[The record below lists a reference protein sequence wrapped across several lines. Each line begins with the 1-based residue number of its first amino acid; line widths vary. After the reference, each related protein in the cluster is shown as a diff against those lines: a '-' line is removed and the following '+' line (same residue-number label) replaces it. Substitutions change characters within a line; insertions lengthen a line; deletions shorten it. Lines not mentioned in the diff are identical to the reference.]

1 MKYISHSSAETE
13 KIGQI
18 LGENLS
24 PGSVIALYGD
34 LGAGKTCFTRGVCK
48 GMGIETDV
56 FSPTF
61 AIVNEY
67 RGGGKTLYHFDMYRV
82 NGFEDL
88 YSTGYFDY
96 LDTDASLIIE
106 WSENIES
113 VLPDNCIRIRIEKS
127 ETDEYERIFDIIG
140 CEGIENTL
148 S

>member
-18 LGENLS
+18 LGKNLS

-106 WSENIES
+106 WSENIEL

-127 ETDEYERIFDIIG
+127 ETDENERIFDIIG